1 MSKSKARS
9 NLIWSIVM
17 TIVCVIYMY
26 PIFMVLMN
34 SLKVESAIST
44 STAFQLPNSE
54 TFAGLDNYVN
64 AITSAASSPASAIR
78 CS

>member
-1 MSKSKARS
+1 MKQKALRS
-9 NLIWSIVM
+9 NRIWSIVM

-44 STAFQLPNSE
+44 STAFRPAQRGDLRGPGQL
-54 TFAGLDNYVN
+54 
-64 AITSAASSPASAIR
+64 
-78 CS
+78 

>member
-34 SLKVESAIST
+34 SVSYTHLT
-44 STAFQLPNSE
+44 LP
-54 TFAGLDNYVN
+54 TTPYV
-64 AITSAASSPASAIR
+64 
-78 CS
+78 

>member
-44 STAFQLPNSE
+44 STAFP
-54 TFAGLDNYVN
+54 
-64 AITSAASSPASAIR
+64 AAELRDLRGAR
-78 CS
+78 